1 MSKYVA
7 MEVGYTYKFRLRIV
21 LKKNNRLII
30 KLVILINSSS
40 NISFGR
46 DLIKISLIDWIERL
60 GLAEHF
66 KEEIEI
72 LLAQLFRYLTETC
85 LYCLVWIA

>member
-1 MSKYVA
+1 
-7 MEVGYTYKFRLRIV
+7 MEVGYTYEFRLRIV

-66 KEEIEI
+66 K
-72 LLAQLFRYLTETC
+72 
-85 LYCLVWIA
+85 